1 MIHACDSP
9 TRTVLAA
16 AGRQRFAG
24 KRLSERALLAEWRSV
39 DRRRDEVVRS
49 GTESVASVYRAA
61 AREVVG
67 RLRDELVVPRR
78 SLWIAAKQ
86 DNDLLSE
93 LVFDI
98 SKWNDELQEAL
109 DPELLAAVRQGFE
122 TGALRIDISGTVDV
136 SQQRVQD
143 VLRRTINDSVIA
155 NENLRERI
163 ARDIGEGMEAQETL
177 DEITQRITDRFENMQ
192 TWRAR
197 QIAQTAITPT
207 FEQGQSEAFFRAEIE
222 RHAWLS
228 QRDDAVR
235 PDHWDADGQTV
246 GIDER
251 FIVGGESALY
261 PGDTLLSLAQ
271 RINCRCTRRPIID

>member
-67 RLRDELVVPRR
+67 RLRDELVMPRR

-177 DEITQRITDRFENMQ
+177 DEITQRITGRFENMQ

-207 FEQGQSEAFFRAEIE
+207 FEQGQSEAFFSAEIE